1 MQYAVYDG
9 KNTIHSNF
17 PERSYPNAKIAAVNS
32 YQLKQLQGRKLIMAK
47 ELSNQAK
54 WKPWKGVVLFVIA
67 FFVVVAGSVATL
79 FIGTYGTLITQFA
92 LLGIAVAACLINKT
106 PLKEVFPLKKITL
119 RDFFGTVLM
128 WIGIVPLGFISSLAI
143 GSLMPDIFAGVASDV
158 HNIATG
164 VAILGFVATVICPP
178 VCEEAVM
185 RGAIL
190 SNFRGVKKDWVIILV
205 VAVMFGL
212 LHMDPVRLIN
222 TSLLGAC
229 MAYIMVKRNNI
240 ILPAMFHLLNNFVFV
255 GISSILSLFSGFELD
270 QTVQSAE
277 LTESVN
283 EMVNQIPLYMI
294 AAFLCPMILAIGAHL
309 IKRQKEISEGE
320 EKSGMKLGAKIG
332 LSVIPCIMLLGGG
345 LLLTACSVK

>member
-1 MQYAVYDG
+1 
-9 KNTIHSNF
+9 
-17 PERSYPNAKIAAVNS
+17 
-32 YQLKQLQGRKLIMAK
+32 MAK

-54 WKPWKGVVLFVIA
+54 WRPWKGIVLFIIA
-67 FFVVVAGSVATL
+67 FAVVVAGSVATL

-92 LLGIAVAACLINKT
+92 LLGLAVGACLINKT

-128 WIGIVPLGFISSLAI
+128 WIGVVPLGFISALAV
-143 GSLMPDIFAGVASDV
+143 GSLMPEVFAGVASDV

-164 VAILGFVATVICPP
+164 VVILGFVTTVICPP
-178 VCEEAVM
+178 ICEEAIM
-185 RGAIL
+185 RGAVL

-205 VAVMFGL
+205 VAVMFGI

-229 MAYIMVKRNNI
+229 MAYLMVKRNNF
-240 ILPAMFHLLNNFVFV
+240 ILPAMFHLINNFFSV
-255 GISSILSLFSGFELD
+255 GLSSIISLFSGPAAE
-270 QTVQSAE
+270 QAVQSSD
-277 LTESVN
+277 LTDAVTA
-283 EMVNQIPLYMI
+283 MVNQIPTYMI

-309 IKRQKEISEGE
+309 IKRQKEISEGR
-320 EKSGMKLGAKIG
+320 EKEGMKLGAKIG
-332 LSVIPCIMLLGGG
+332 LSAIPCVMLLAGG

>member
-1 MQYAVYDG
+1 
-9 KNTIHSNF
+9 
-17 PERSYPNAKIAAVNS
+17 
-32 YQLKQLQGRKLIMAK
+32 MAK

-54 WKPWKGVVLFVIA
+54 WRPWKGIVLFIIA
-67 FFVVVAGSVATL
+67 FAVVVAGSVATL

-92 LLGIAVAACLINKT
+92 LLGLAVGACLINKT

-128 WIGIVPLGFISSLAI
+128 WIGVVPLGFISALAV
-143 GSLMPDIFAGVASDV
+143 GSLMPEVFAGVASDV

-164 VAILGFVATVICPP
+164 VVILGFVTTVICPP
-178 VCEEAVM
+178 ICEEAIM
-185 RGAIL
+185 RGAVL

-229 MAYIMVKRNNI
+229 MAYLMVKRNNF
-240 ILPAMFHLLNNFVFV
+240 ILPAMFHLINNFFSV
-255 GISSILSLFSGFELD
+255 GLSSIISLFSGPAAE
-270 QTVQSAE
+270 QAVQSSD
-277 LTESVN
+277 LTDAVTA
-283 EMVNQIPLYMI
+283 MVNQIPTYMI

-309 IKRQKEISEGE
+309 IKRQQEISEGK
-320 EKSGMKLGAKIG
+320 EKEGMKLGAKIG
-332 LSVIPCIMLLGGG
+332 LSAIPCVMLLAGG

>member
-1 MQYAVYDG
+1 
-9 KNTIHSNF
+9 
-17 PERSYPNAKIAAVNS
+17 
-32 YQLKQLQGRKLIMAK
+32 MAK

-54 WKPWKGVVLFVIA
+54 WRPWKGIVLFIIA
-67 FFVVVAGSVATL
+67 FAVVVAGSVATL

-92 LLGIAVAACLINKT
+92 LLGLAVGACLINKT

-128 WIGIVPLGFISSLAI
+128 WIGIVPLGFISALAV
-143 GSLMPDIFAGVASDV
+143 GSLMPEVFAGVASDV

-164 VAILGFVATVICPP
+164 VVILGFVTTVICPP
-178 VCEEAVM
+178 ICEEAIM
-185 RGAIL
+185 RGAVL

-229 MAYIMVKRNNI
+229 MAYLMVKRNNF
-240 ILPAMFHLLNNFVFV
+240 ILPAMFHLINNFFSV
-255 GISSILSLFSGFELD
+255 GLSSIVSLFSD
-270 QTVQSAE
+270 PAAQQTVQSAE
-277 LTESVN
+277 LTDAVTA
-283 EMVNQIPLYMI
+283 MVNQIPTYMI

-309 IKRQKEISEGE
+309 IKRQQEISEGK
-320 EKSGMKLGAKIG
+320 EKEGMKLGAKIG
-332 LSVIPCIMLLGGG
+332 LSAIPCVMLLAGG
-345 LLLTACSVK
+345 LLLTACSVR